1 MCHYKISF
9 NIFVHMRSKIPFLLI
24 LVFIW
29 NQCHAQIEQDKALHF
44 LGGNLYGLVGAG
56 VASQISK
63 GNRTWTFV
71 GSLGGSLLIGLAKE
85 AIDDNQYD
93 GWDNGDLL
101 ATVLGGAAVGVTIDI
116 FKQKKKRRRDEL
128 FKQAIGQ
135 KKIIAPFNNSTVE
148 TLAPLSLL
156 GLSKQ
161 VRSSLP

>member
-1 MCHYKISF
+1 MYL
-9 NIFVHMRSKIPFLLI
+9 KIPFLIISI
-24 LVFIW
+24 LVL
-29 NQCHAQIEQDKALHF
+29 NNSHAQIEQDKALHF
-44 LGGNLYGLVGAG
+44 LGGNLYGMVGAG

-85 AIDDNQYD
+85 SIDSNQYD

-116 FKQKKKRRRDEL
+116 FKQKKKRKRDEL

-135 KKIIAPFNNSTVE
+135 KKLIAPFKDSSTIILE
-148 TLAPLSLL
+148 PLSLL
-156 GLSKQ
+156 GISNN
-161 VRSSLP
+161 VMSSIP